1 MVSAAARR
9 PLAARESW
17 RAAAARGA
25 RGSAH
30 SLYPMAPLARL
41 TRRAEFLRTAGR
53 GRRWAAPGLVLQAF
67 TRDSQ
72 QTAGVG
78 DEPSDAIRYGLTAS
92 RKVGSAVKR
101 NRARRRLR
109 ALAEEILPC
118 EGLPGTDYVLIARAA
133 TVERAYSDLRADL
146 YQALSR
152 VSRPRRHPRDAERNA
167 AGKGASSGT

>member
-1 MVSAAARR
+1 
-9 PLAARESW
+9 
-17 RAAAARGA
+17 
-25 RGSAH
+25 
-30 SLYPMAPLARL
+30 MASLARL
-41 TRRAEFLRTAGR
+41 TRRAEFLRAAGR
-53 GRRWAAPGLVLQAF
+53 GRRWASPGLVLQAF
-67 TRDSQ
+67 KRDSQ
-72 QTAGVG
+72 EAAGSSEGPVA
-78 DEPSDAIRYGLTAS
+78 PIRYGLTAS
-92 RKVGSAVKR
+92 KKVGSAVSR

>member
-1 MVSAAARR
+1 MVFAAAKRR
-9 PLAARESW
+9 LAGKGSW
-17 RAAAARGA
+17 HAAAAKGA
-25 RGSAH
+25 SGSAR
-30 SLYPMAPLARL
+30 SAYSVSKLARL
-41 TRRAEFLRTAGR
+41 TRRAEFLRAAGR

-67 TRDSQ
+67 KR
-72 QTAGVG
+72 
-78 DEPSDAIRYGLTAS
+78 EPDQVADRHTPAAQVRYGLTAS
-92 RKVGSAVKR
+92 KKVGSAVQR

-152 VSRPRRHPRDAERNA
+152 VSRPRRHPRDAEGKA
-167 AGKGASSGT
+167 AGKGVSSGT